1 MEVNLKQS
9 GHLRGYPDDAGER
22 PSAEAGAEV
31 LDGEPRRGA
40 GAEPDHHAALH
51 ELVHRELGGIEE
63 ADNIGFV
70 AVGGGGTGDRTPRR
84 TAVARGG

>member
-51 ELVHRELGGIEE
+51 ELVHLNANNTTEKDSAFKKGK
-63 ADNIGFV
+63 FV
-70 AVGGGGTGDRTPRR
+70 AV
-84 TAVARGG
+84 